1 VAAMP
6 TDLFDTPQP
15 TPSEHSEDG
24 TRHVEWVLTVAQ
36 SDASASPDDEVAI
49 SWRRSANVHHVDP
62 ESGEAPRIV
71 TSCELKDLREPLA
84 KLIVDARDEIDRLYG
99 IVRHANYTVLL
110 CNGRGVAVDHRGNE
124 AEADQFKYWGTWLG
138 GVWAEQVEGTNG
150 IGTCIADERPIT
162 VHRTQHFRARH
173 ATLSCSG
180 APIFDSDGKL
190 IAVLDVSSIDPQL
203 SEHSHALTGGL
214 TETFA
219 RAIEERCFRE
229 RFRGEWILS
238 VGASDGEGPGMLFAA
253 DRDQRIVGADRNARS
268 LLARENR
275 SLEDGVG
282 LWALFKADPA
292 LFRHKD
298 RGDIVSRLIV
308 AGTGEIRPVLV
319 TPPEMSS
326 GAWPATARWHTRP
339 RLVVIGDLPASP
351 PPPARG
357 GLPPGAL
364 RRVKEYIAANLDKSI
379 DLPTLAGTAGFSVF
393 HFARAFKQTEGV
405 TPHVYLLEQ
414 RLQRARELLTGADLP
429 LSEIAR
435 ATGFSD
441 QGHLARH
448 FRQRVGMSPS
458 MFRWSKR

>member
-1 VAAMP
+1 MP
-6 TDLFDTPQP
+6 IDPPDIA
-15 TPSEHSEDG
+15 PSAPSGHADDG
-24 TRHVEWVLTVAQ
+24 TPHVERVLAVAEG
-36 SDASASPDDEVAI
+36 DASAPPDDAVAT
-49 SWRRSANVHHVDP
+49 SWRRSANVHCIDP
-62 ESGEAPRIV
+62 ESGEAPRIL
-71 TSCELKDLREPLA
+71 TGSELKDLREPLA
-84 KLIVDARDEIDRLYG
+84 KLIVDAREELDRLYG
-99 IVRHANYTVLL
+99 VVRHANYTVLL
-110 CNGRGVAVDHRGNE
+110 CNDRGVAVDHRGNE

-138 GVWAEQVEGTNG
+138 GVWAEEVEGTNG
-150 IGTCIADERPIT
+150 IGTCIAEGRPIT

-190 IAVLDVSSIDPQL
+190 AAALDVSSIDPQL

-214 TETFA
+214 TEVSA

-229 RFRGEWILS
+229 RFRGEWIVA
-238 VGASDGEGPGMLFAA
+238 VGAPEGKGAGLLFAV
-253 DRDQRIVGADRNARS
+253 DRDQRIVGAGRNARI
-268 LLARENR
+268 LLARANR

-282 LWALFKADPA
+282 LWAVFEPDPG

-298 RGDIVSRLIV
+298 RGDIASRLV
-308 AGTGEIRPVLV
+308 LAGTGQVRPVLV
-319 TPPEMSS
+319 TPPAAAT
-326 GAWPATARWHTRP
+326 GARPATARWHTRP
-339 RLVVIGDLPASP
+339 RLAVIGDLPASA

-364 RRVKEYIAANLDKSI
+364 RRVKDYVEANLDKSV

-393 HFARAFKQTEGV
+393 HFARAFKQSEGV

-414 RLQRARELLTGADLP
+414 RLKRARELLTVTDLP

-435 ATGFSD
+435 AAGFSD

-448 FRQRVGMSPS
+448 FRRQVGVSPS
-458 MFRWSKR
+458 RFRWSKR